1 MVERSGL
8 VLVFFCQTYKICLSF
23 FVREERFAKHFMVE
37 LRLNLQNM

>member
-8 VLVFFCQTYKICLSF
+8 VLVFFAKLICLSL